1 MAADQ
6 DGGHRLLQ
14 KRREEKKKLSLLTE
28 REAAVLSQHRQHRL
42 LPKSQFVGKDELSH
56 ELIISSPAYKF
67 RGCQR
72 QRRQNEVWQDVVQ
85 RGLP

>member
-1 MAADQ
+1 MLAAVQ

-14 KRREEKKKLSLLTE
+14 KS
-28 REAAVLSQHRQHRL
+28 H
-42 LPKSQFVGKDELSH
+42 FVGKDELSH

-72 QRRQNEVWQDVVQ
+72 QRNRM
-85 RGLP
+85 RCGKM

>member
-1 MAADQ
+1 MLAAVQ

-14 KRREEKKKLSLLTE
+14 KS
-28 REAAVLSQHRQHRL
+28 H
-42 LPKSQFVGKDELSH
+42 FVGKDELSH

-72 QRRQNEVWQDVVQ
+72 QKKNEVWQDVVQ